1 MKILLLNKSKA
12 NLNGSPFLSLFQ
24 KLNHISLLHQNS
36 GIMIHVSKLFELVQT
51 HKTFSIEWVNE
62 RGGIEVVDDAS
73 YTSWHSEGNS
83 FNIIC
88 NKSGQVRTVNK
99 LTVTKFNG
107 EEVFR

>member
-1 MKILLLNKSKA
+1 
-12 NLNGSPFLSLFQ
+12 
-24 KLNHISLLHQNS
+24 
-36 GIMIHVSKLFELVQT
+36 MIHVSKLFEVVQT

-62 RGGIEVVDDAS
+62 RGGIEAVDDAS
-73 YTSWHSEGNS
+73 CTSWHSEGDT

>member
-1 MKILLLNKSKA
+1 MSLKSESEIL
-12 NLNGSPFLSLFQ
+12 FLPQ
-24 KLNHISLLHQNS
+24 TKLEN
-36 GIMIHVSKLFELVQT
+36 MIHVSKLFEVVQT

-73 YTSWHSEGNS
+73 CTSWHSEGNS